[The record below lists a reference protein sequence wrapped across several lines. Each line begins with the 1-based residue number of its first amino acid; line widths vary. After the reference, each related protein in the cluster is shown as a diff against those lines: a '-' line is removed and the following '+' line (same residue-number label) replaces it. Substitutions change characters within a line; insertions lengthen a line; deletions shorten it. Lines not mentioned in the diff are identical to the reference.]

1 MRQSPRN
8 WSDTVPAGPSLY
20 DMLLGQIGGEPLDA
34 YDDRTLECLS
44 VQQNVRRILNARA
57 GALKHLP
64 DYGLPDL
71 TNIYKALPASA
82 HMLKE
87 QMEATL
93 LKYEP
98 RIHSIDVEILEN
110 DDPGVLVSF
119 EMTCHLKKAGLVRFG
134 TYFEPPGR
142 MRVTRRIKEKEDAHA
157 SRGF

>member
-1 MRQSPRN
+1 MQ
-8 WSDTVPAGPSLY
+8 AGPSLY

-34 YDDRTLECLS
+34 YDGRTLECMS
-44 VQQNVRRILNARA
+44 VQHNVQRILNTRA

-82 HMLKE
+82 HLLRQ
-87 QMEATL
+87 QMETTL

-98 RIHSIDVEILEN
+98 RIRSIDIDLLDN
-110 DDPGVLVSF
+110 DDPGVLVNF

-142 MRVTRRIKEKEDAHA
+142 MRVKRRVTE
-157 SRGF
+157 RG

>member
-1 MRQSPRN
+1 MNPS
-8 WSDTVPAGPSLY
+8 PSLY

-34 YDDRTLECLS
+34 YDDRTLECMS
-44 VQQNVRRILNARA
+44 VQQNVQRILNSRA

-82 HMLKE
+82 HMLKQ

-98 RIHSIDVEILEN
+98 RIRSIDVAILEN

-134 TYFEPPGR
+134 TYFEAPGR
-142 MRVTRRIKEKEDAHA
+142 MWLKRRSVGRD
-157 SRGF
+157 

>member
-1 MRQSPRN
+1 M
-8 WSDTVPAGPSLY
+8 PAGPSLY
-20 DMLLGQIGGEPLDA
+20 DMLLGHIGGEPLDA

-44 VQQNVRRILNARA
+44 VQHNVRRILNTRA

-71 TNIYKALPASA
+71 TSIYKALPASA
-82 HMLKE
+82 HLLKS

-98 RIHSIDVEILEN
+98 RIRAIDVEILEN

-142 MRVTRRIKEKEDAHA
+142 MRVERRQQEK
-157 SRGF
+157 SSL

>member
-1 MRQSPRN
+1 MQAR
-8 WSDTVPAGPSLY
+8 PSLN
-20 DMLLGQIGGEPLDA
+20 DMLLGQIGGDPLDA
-34 YDDRTLECLS
+34 YDDRTLECMS
-44 VQQNVRRILNARA
+44 VQQNVQHILNSRA

-82 HMLKE
+82 HMLKQ

-98 RIHSIDVEILEN
+98 RIRSIDVAILEN

-119 EMTCHLKKAGLVRFG
+119 EMTCDLKKAGLVRFG

-142 MRVTRRIKEKEDAHA
+142 MWLKRRSAGHD
-157 SRGF
+157 

>member
-1 MRQSPRN
+1 MP
-8 WSDTVPAGPSLY
+8 TGPSLY
-20 DMLLGQIGGEPLDA
+20 DMLLGQISGESLDA

-44 VQQNVRRILNARA
+44 VQQNVQRILNTRA

-71 TNIYKALPASA
+71 TNIYMALPASA
-82 HMLKE
+82 HQLRD
-87 QMEATL
+87 QMQATL

-98 RIHSIDVEILEN
+98 RIRSIDVSILADN
-110 DDPGVLVSF
+110 DPGVLVSF

-142 MRVTRRIKEKEDAHA
+142 MRLTRRIQRQD
-157 SRGF
+157 

>member
-1 MRQSPRN
+1 MP
-8 WSDTVPAGPSLY
+8 TGPSLY
-20 DMLLGQIGGEPLDA
+20 DMLLGHIGGEPLDA

-44 VQQNVRRILNARA
+44 VQHNVRRILNTRA

-82 HMLKE
+82 HLLKS

-93 LKYEP
+93 LKYES
-98 RIHSIDVEILEN
+98 RIRAIDVEILEN

-142 MRVTRRIKEKEDAHA
+142 MRVERRQQEK
-157 SRGF
+157 SSL

>member
-1 MRQSPRN
+1 M
-8 WSDTVPAGPSLY
+8 PAGPSLY
-20 DMLLGQIGGEPLDA
+20 DMLLGHIGGEPLDRH
-34 YDDRTLECLS
+34 DDRTLECLS
-44 VQQNVRRILNARA
+44 VQQNVQRILNTRA

-82 HMLKE
+82 HQLRD

-98 RIHSIDVEILEN
+98 RIRSIDVAILEN

-119 EMTCHLKKAGLVRFG
+119 EMTCHLRKAGLVRFG
-134 TYFEPPGR
+134 TYFEAPGR
-142 MRVTRRIKEKEDAHA
+142 MKLLRRIPNQ
-157 SRGF
+157 S

>member
-1 MRQSPRN
+1 M
-8 WSDTVPAGPSLY
+8 PAGPSLH

-34 YDDRTLECLS
+34 HDERTLECLS
-44 VQQNVRRILNARA
+44 VQQNVRRILNTRA

-82 HMLKE
+82 HLLKS

-98 RIHSIDVEILEN
+98 RIRAIDVEILAN
-110 DDPGVLVSF
+110 DDPGVLASF
-119 EMTCHLKKAGLVRFG
+119 EMTCHLKRAGLVRFG
-134 TYFEPPGR
+134 TYFAPPGR
-142 MRVTRRIKEKEDAHA
+142 MRVEHRPHA
-157 SRGF
+157 NAGR

>member
-1 MRQSPRN
+1 MNAS
-8 WSDTVPAGPSLY
+8 PSLY

-34 YDDRTLECLS
+34 YDDRTLECMS
-44 VQQNVRRILNARA
+44 VQHNVQRILNTRA

-71 TNIYKALPASA
+71 TNLYKALPASS
-82 HMLKE
+82 HLLKQQLE
-87 QMEATL
+87 TTL

-98 RIHSIDVEILEN
+98 RIRAIDVDILDD

-142 MRVTRRIKEKEDAHA
+142 MLVKRRLSEH
-157 SRGF
+157 S

>member
-1 MRQSPRN
+1 MA
-8 WSDTVPAGPSLY
+8 AGPSLY

-34 YDDRTLECLS
+34 HDDRTLECLS
-44 VQQNVRRILNARA
+44 VQQNVRRILNTRT

-71 TNIYKALPASA
+71 TNIYRALPASA
-82 HMLKE
+82 HLLKE

-98 RIHSIDVEILEN
+98 RIRKIDVDILEN

-119 EMTCHLKKAGLVRFG
+119 EMTCHLRKAGLVRFG

-142 MRVTRRIKEKEDAHA
+142 MRVEHRQHA
-157 SRGF
+157 RPVG

>member
-1 MRQSPRN
+1 M
-8 WSDTVPAGPSLY
+8 PAGPSLY
-20 DMLLGQIGGEPLDA
+20 DMLLGQIGGEPIEA

-44 VQQNVRRILNARA
+44 VQQNVQRILNTRA

-71 TNIYKALPASA
+71 TNIYKTLPASA
-82 HMLKE
+82 HLLKQ

-93 LKYEP
+93 LIYEP
-98 RIHSIDVEILEN
+98 RIQSIDVEILEN
-110 DDPGVLVSF
+110 DDPGILVGF

-142 MRVTRRIKEKEDAHA
+142 MRVQQRIVEHK
-157 SRGF
+157 